1 MKILSNNKINTM
13 IIGVLAFI
21 VSIMFYYGGHNIVSS
36 LILIVTSFI
45 LVYINKKEYGYYTN
59 PVGVFSGIWFLTIG
73 LATLRLHHVQVEW
86 KIMTWICLITAFV
99 FFVLGYYSQTLNFLK
114 SKFEKKQNKNFDDN
128 KKTALVLILI
138 IFFSSLISIIV
149 ECFVCEIP
157 MFSKDIYSYMNFGL
171 FGLRYFG
178 VSSALVLPLSCLYIA
193 KFQKWISKKE
203 WILLIIINI
212 LMLFV
217 PFLIVSR
224 GLVLST
230 LFFTLF
236 TLCSIYKKKEL
247 FLIPIMLLIILFSWK
262 TIGNLKNMEDAYLNK
277 AFYMNLLDNNKDN
290 KKENITEKANMG
302 KKTTIKNI
310 KLMRTYMY
318 FCLNYDN
325 FNLNVD
331 KVKYT
336 YGKSFFY
343 PIYVMTGLKFITQM
357 EDPRE
362 KLKRIM
368 YTFNTFSILFLPY
381 MDFGVIGIAVFM
393 FLMGCLCF
401 FFENIYKDILFS
413 SFFKFCCLF
422 SFFSPYL
429 IYPPTI
435 MFYMVFLIVGRF
447 VINKYLIKE
456 NFNKKSYENFN

>member
-1 MKILSNNKINTM
+1 MKILINNKINT
-13 IIGVLAFI
+13 ICIGLLAF
-21 VSIMFYYGGHNIVSS
+21 VFSIMFYYCGHNIVSS
-36 LILIVTSFI
+36 LILIITSFI

-73 LATLRLHHVQVEW
+73 FATLRLHHVQVEW
-86 KIMTWICLITAFV
+86 KFMTWICLIIAFV
-99 FFVLGYYSQTLNFLK
+99 LFLLGYYSQILNFLK
-114 SKFEKKQNKNFDDN
+114 SKFKKNQNKIFDDN
-128 KKTALVLILI
+128 KKTNLYLILI
-138 IFFSSLISIIV
+138 VFFSSLISIII

-157 MFSKDIYSYMNFGL
+157 MFSKDIYSYTNFGV

-193 KFQKWISKKE
+193 KFRKLISKKE
-203 WILLIIINI
+203 WIFLIIINI

-262 TIGNLKNMEDAYLNK
+262 TIGNLKNMDDAYLNK
-277 AFYMNLLDNNKDN
+277 AFYMNLLDNNNKDN

-302 KKTTIKNI
+302 KKTSSAITIKNI
-310 KLMRTYMY
+310 KLMRTYM
-318 FCLNYDN
+318 FLCLNYDN
-325 FNLNVD
+325 FDLNVND
-331 KVKYT
+331 IKYT
-336 YGKSFFY
+336 YGKSSFY
-343 PIYVMTGLKFITQM
+343 PIYIIAGLKFITQM

-368 YTFNTFSILFLPY
+368 YTYNTFSILFLPY
-381 MDFGVIGIAVFM
+381 MDFGVIGIAFFM
-393 FLMGCLCF
+393 FIMGCLCF
-401 FFENIYKDILFS
+401 FFESVYSNIMFC
-413 SFFKFCCLF
+413 SFLKYCCLF

-435 MFYMVFLIVGRF
+435 IFYIAFLIF
-447 VINKYLIKE
+447 IKNILIAIINKY
-456 NFNKKSYENFN
+456 FN